1 MKLYTKTG
9 DGGETGLGD
18 GSRVRKDHPR
28 VAAGGAVDTLS
39 SFVGA
44 ARAACEDEGLAAQLE
59 RVQRE
64 LFVAGSDLATPGPDQ
79 PASKKPTAPRITAD
93 LVANLE
99 QWIDQASAQVSP
111 LKSFILPGGC
121 ELASRLHLA
130 RATCRE
136 AERQV
141 VALSGQ
147 ERVNKQVLVYLNR
160 LGDLLFAWARLANA
174 QAGAEDAI
182 CKPE

>member
-9 DGGETGLGD
+9 DGGDTGLGD
-18 GSRVRKDHPR
+18 GSRVRKNHPR

-39 SFVGA
+39 SFVGS
-44 ARAACEDEGLAAQLE
+44 ARAACANAELAARLE

-64 LFVAGSDLATPGPDQ
+64 LFVAGGDLATPGPDK
-79 PASKKPTAPRITAD
+79 PASKKPTALRITAD

-99 QWIDQASAQVSP
+99 QWIDQAIAQVSP

-130 RATCRE
+130 RTICRE
-136 AERQV
+136 AERHV
-141 VALSGQ
+141 VALSGH
-147 ERVNKQVLVYLNR
+147 EWVNEQVLVYLNR
-160 LGDLLFAWARLANA
+160 LGDLFFAWARLANA
-174 QAGAEDAI
+174 QAGVEDTI